1 MDYSEE
7 ILAKVRTFGILQY
20 PIEKIVSILNP
31 LNKGQFEEDIRDKD
45 HSLCFMYESGQN
57 TGQFNLDAAEFKL
70 KSAMAD
76 QVKAQ
81 IEREKKVNLM
91 IEEFLGGPDE

>member
-1 MDYSEE
+1 MDYTEE

-20 PIEKIVSILNP
+20 SIEKILSILNP
-31 LNKGQFEEDIRDKD
+31 VDPYQFGLDIKDKD
-45 HSLCFMYESGQN
+45 HSLCIMYESGQN

-81 IEREKKVNLM
+81 IEREKTVNRM
-91 IEEFLGGPDE
+91 IDEFLGGPDE